1 MKCEGPNTVKTA
13 FVNNNNKVGRLTAPH
28 FKMREGSSYSKA
40 TVIQI
45 VYKGKENNGTEQGAE
60 REPYT

>member
-45 VYKGKENNGTEQGAE
+45 VYKGKENNGTE
-60 REPYT
+60 